1 MCLVSS
7 TILANTLQIVSA
19 RAIIVHRVRRQETT
33 ASDEGRRTE
42 VLSTTCSH
50 HTETDLMMKLAL
62 NIAIVLVITT
72 QVVRADGASWKA
84 GVAKADITPKAGM
97 WMAGYGSRD
106 HPAEGTLHKLWIRV
120 LALQDATGHV
130 GVVVSSDTLG
140 ISQTIYNN
148 TCRSLKKEF
157 GLAPDQIML
166 HCSHTHSGPVLRGA
180 LHDIYPLDVAQ
191 LELIEEYSSQL
202 EKQIVQSVGKALKN
216 MGPAKVFGGQ
226 GNATFAVNRRNNS
239 EGNVPQLRK
248 EGRLKGPVDHDV
260 PVLAVRNA
268 DDVLL
273 AVVFG
278 YACHNTNLSWY
289 QWSGDYAGFAQ
300 YALEEIYP
308 DALAMFYMGCGADQ
322 NPVPRRTLE
331 LARGYGLRLAAAV
344 ERVLAES
351 MQEFDAELQ
360 TELEMITLNL
370 GEEPTR
376 EQLATLAA
384 AGQTYRNRWAA
395 RLLKKIESGQALE
408 RTYPYP
414 LQAWKLGKKQ
424 LWITM
429 GGEVVVD
436 YALGFKQQY
445 GEDAWIAAY
454 CNDVMAYIPS
464 LRVLDEDKPP
474 SSGYEGNTSMM
485 VYGRAAFRWADDIED
500 LIASTVRSLVKR
512 LGSKTQKQTLR

>member
-1 MCLVSS
+1 
-7 TILANTLQIVSA
+7 
-19 RAIIVHRVRRQETT
+19 
-33 ASDEGRRTE
+33 
-42 VLSTTCSH
+42 
-50 HTETDLMMKLAL
+50 MKYAL
-62 NIAIVLVITT
+62 NIAVVLVITT
-72 QVVRADGASWKA
+72 QVANADDASWKA
-84 GVAKADITPKAGM
+84 GVAKADITPGTGM

-120 LALQDATGHV
+120 LALEDATGHV
-130 GVVVSSDTLG
+130 GIVLSSDTLG
-140 ISQTIYNN
+140 ISQTIYKN
-148 TCRSLKKEF
+148 TCQSLKEQF
-157 GLAPDQIML
+157 DQEPDQIML

-180 LHDIYPLDVAQ
+180 LLDVYPLDAAQ
-191 LELIEEYSSQL
+191 LKLIDAYSRRL
-202 EKQIVQSVGKALKN
+202 ENQIVESVGKALAN

-226 GNATFAVNRRNNS
+226 GKATFAVNRRNNS
-239 EGNVPQLRK
+239 EGNVPLLRQ

-268 DDVLL
+268 DNALL

-300 YALEEIYP
+300 YALEDVYP

-322 NPVPRRTLE
+322 NPIPRRTLE

-344 ERVLAES
+344 ERVLAEP
-351 MQEFDAELQ
+351 MQEFHAELQ

-370 GEEPTR
+370 GKEPTR
-376 EQLATLAA
+376 EELATLAA
-384 AGQTYRNRWAA
+384 AGKNYRNRWAA
-395 RLLKKIESGQALE
+395 RLLKKLESGETLE

-414 LQAWKLGKKQ
+414 LQAWKLGNKQ

-445 GEDAWIAAY
+445 GADAWIAGY

-500 LIASTVRSLVKR
+500 LIASTVRRLVKR
-512 LGSKTQKQTLR
+512 LESKTE

>member
-1 MCLVSS
+1 
-7 TILANTLQIVSA
+7 
-19 RAIIVHRVRRQETT
+19 
-33 ASDEGRRTE
+33 
-42 VLSTTCSH
+42 
-50 HTETDLMMKLAL
+50 MKYAL
-62 NIAIVLVITT
+62 NIAVVLVITT
-72 QVVRADGASWKA
+72 QVANADDASWKA
-84 GVAKADITPKAGM
+84 GVAKADITPGTGM

-120 LALQDATGHV
+120 LALEDATGHV
-130 GVVVSSDTLG
+130 GIVLSSDTLG
-140 ISQTIYNN
+140 ISQTIYKN
-148 TCRSLKKEF
+148 TCQSLKEQF
-157 GLAPDQIML
+157 DLEPDQIML

-180 LHDIYPLDVAQ
+180 LLDVYPLDAAQ
-191 LELIEEYSSQL
+191 LKLIEAYSSRL
-202 EKQIVQSVGKALKN
+202 ENQIVESVGKALAN

-226 GNATFAVNRRNNS
+226 GKATFAVNRRNNS
-239 EGNVPQLRK
+239 EGNVPLLRQ

-268 DDVLL
+268 DNALL

-300 YALEEIYP
+300 YALEDVYP

-322 NPVPRRTLE
+322 NPIPRRTLE

-344 ERVLAES
+344 ERVLAEP
-351 MQEFDAELQ
+351 MQEFHAELQ

-370 GEEPTR
+370 GKEPTR
-376 EQLATLAA
+376 EELATLAA
-384 AGQTYRNRWAA
+384 AGKNYRNRWAA
-395 RLLKKIESGQALE
+395 RLLKKLESGETLE

-414 LQAWKLGKKQ
+414 LQAWKLGNKQ

-445 GEDAWIAAY
+445 GADAWIAGY

-500 LIASTVRSLVKR
+500 LIASTVRRLVKR
-512 LGSKTQKQTLR
+512 LESKTE